1 MPYVSVS
8 VDLEDFD
15 TSDLID
21 ELEARGY
28 KAHEAGEAA
37 VAAEDLD
44 YVQHLALCGLIPKA
58 RQEALKV
65 VSTAIG
71 RAIH

>member
-28 KAHEAGEAA
+28 KAHKAETGAMP
-37 VAAEDLD
+37 AEDLD
-44 YVQHLALCGLIPKA
+44 YVQHLALCGLIPEA

-65 VSTAIG
+65 VSTVIG